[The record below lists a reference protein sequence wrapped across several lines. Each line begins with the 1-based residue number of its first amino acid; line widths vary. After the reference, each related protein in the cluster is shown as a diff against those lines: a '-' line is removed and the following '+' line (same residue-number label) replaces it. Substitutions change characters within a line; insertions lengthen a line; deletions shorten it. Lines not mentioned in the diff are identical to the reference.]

1 MHFLNL
7 QIQYTICNPK
17 KHPEKGVCH
26 ESYSQNLGK
35 KTFNSFV
42 PNAPFL
48 YALITMEI
56 HIKQTGRILCTKVP
70 IQFVHCIVFFF
81 SNLLLTIFR
90 KVSHHQLQISANEII
105 GPIILC
111 VRRCALACKCVCRHS
126 MYAWG
131 LHISICVSMHVRA
144 WVCIGRWGI
153 LTMHTFFIFNF
164 MLYMFKMSKTLRN
177 IRLKIKLAKLNIF
190 IK

>member
-26 ESYSQNLGK
+26 ESYSENLEK

-56 HIKQTGRILCTKVP
+56 HINKLVVSSVLRF
-70 IQFVHCIVFFF
+70 QFNLFNAWFFF
-81 SNLLLTIFR
+81 SNLLLTIFQ
-90 KVSHHQLQISANEII
+90 KVSHHLLQISANEII

-111 VRRCALACKCVCRHS
+111 VQTCALACKCVCRHS

-131 LHISICVSMHVRA
+131 LHISICVSMHVRV

-164 MLYMFKMSKTLRN
+164 MLYKFKMSKTLRN

>member
-26 ESYSQNLGK
+26 ESYSENLEK

-56 HIKQTGRILCTKVP
+56 HINKLVVSSVLKF
-70 IQFVHCIVFFF
+70 QFNLFIALFFF
-81 SNLLLTIFR
+81 LKSFINYFPKGLSPSVANLR
-90 KVSHHQLQISANEII
+90 K
-105 GPIILC
+105 
-111 VRRCALACKCVCRHS
+111 
-126 MYAWG
+126 
-131 LHISICVSMHVRA
+131 
-144 WVCIGRWGI
+144 
-153 LTMHTFFIFNF
+153 
-164 MLYMFKMSKTLRN
+164 
-177 IRLKIKLAKLNIF
+177 
-190 IK
+190 

>member
-1 MHFLNL
+1 
-7 QIQYTICNPK
+7 
-17 KHPEKGVCH
+17 
-26 ESYSQNLGK
+26 
-35 KTFNSFV
+35 
-42 PNAPFL
+42 
-48 YALITMEI
+48 
-56 HIKQTGRILCTKVP
+56 
-70 IQFVHCIVFFF
+70 
-81 SNLLLTIFR
+81 
-90 KVSHHQLQISANEII
+90 
-105 GPIILC
+105 
-111 VRRCALACKCVCRHS
+111 

-131 LHISICVSMHVRA
+131 LHISICVSMHVRV